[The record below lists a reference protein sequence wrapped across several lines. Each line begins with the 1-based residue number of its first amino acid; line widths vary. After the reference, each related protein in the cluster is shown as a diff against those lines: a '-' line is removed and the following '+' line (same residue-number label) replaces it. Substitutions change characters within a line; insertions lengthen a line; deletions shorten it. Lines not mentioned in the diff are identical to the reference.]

1 LTDPRPAE
9 AAAWLAG
16 RADRV
21 IETSCAWVFLAGPA
35 AFKIKRPVDFG
46 FLDFTTLERRRW
58 AIEREL
64 DFNRRTA
71 PDIYRAVRRL
81 TRRMDGG
88 LELDGVGEVVEYV
101 LEMRRFDET
110 AVLSEHPDA
119 VDGPLAEALGRT
131 IARFHADAPV
141 RPDSG
146 GAAGLRYTIESNAE
160 MLRELSP
167 PLEGERIE
175 GLIAATDEEFRRREG
190 LLETRRS
197 EGFARRCHG
206 DLHLGN
212 LLLEDGRPVLFDCI
226 EFNDRLSEID
236 VQYDLAF
243 LLMDLDIR
251 GRRDAATRAL
261 SAYLDEA
268 ARSFPDD
275 LWDGLAALPL
285 MLSVRAAVRAHVS
298 ANAADARAAAAYL
311 DAALAHLSPAPPRLT
326 AVGGLSGTGKT
337 GFARRIAPV
346 LGASPGAVV
355 MRSDEVRKRMLGR
368 PPHETLPPEA
378 YERSVTDRVFETL
391 FAEAERALRAG
402 RAVVL
407 DATFMRPGLRERVEA
422 LGRAVGVRFD
432 GVWLE
437 ADPGVLA
444 ARVAARSGDA
454 SDATIATLRAQLDED
469 LGEIGWT
476 RLDAGGPPDAAASA
490 WIGEFAFQAR
500 GVA

>member
-1 LTDPRPAE
+1 
-9 AAAWLAG
+9 
-16 RADRV
+16 
-21 IETSCAWVFLAGPA
+21 
-35 AFKIKRPVDFG
+35 
-46 FLDFTTLERRRW
+46 
-58 AIEREL
+58 
-64 DFNRRTA
+64 
-71 PDIYRAVRRL
+71 
-81 TRRMDGG
+81 
-88 LELDGVGEVVEYV
+88 
-101 LEMRRFDET
+101 
-110 AVLSEHPDA
+110 
-119 VDGPLAEALGRT
+119 
-131 IARFHADAPV
+131 
-141 RPDSG
+141 
-146 GAAGLRYTIESNAE
+146 
-160 MLRELSP
+160 
-167 PLEGERIE
+167 
-175 GLIAATDEEFRRREG
+175 
-190 LLETRRS
+190 
-197 EGFARRCHG
+197 
-206 DLHLGN
+206 
-212 LLLEDGRPVLFDCI
+212 
-226 EFNDRLSEID
+226 
-236 VQYDLAF
+236 
-243 LLMDLDIR
+243 
-251 GRRDAATRAL
+251 
-261 SAYLDEA
+261 
-268 ARSFPDD
+268 
-275 LWDGLAALPL
+275 